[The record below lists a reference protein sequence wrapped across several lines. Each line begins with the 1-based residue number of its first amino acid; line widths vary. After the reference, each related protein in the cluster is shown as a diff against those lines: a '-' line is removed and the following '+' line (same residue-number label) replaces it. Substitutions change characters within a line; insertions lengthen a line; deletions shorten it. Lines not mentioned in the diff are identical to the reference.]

1 MVLSG
6 IVKYL
11 SVALGA
17 SLLSLYLIAY
27 PRLQLVEER
36 LQMESER
43 VVELQG
49 VNEQHITLIES
60 QQTQLTNQVEWEKSN
75 RELLTLLSSQSNTQH
90 RILKELKTN
99 NETVK
104 EYLLQ
109 PVPLELGRLYKR
121 TETTNSSG
129 YRQHSSVPTNV
140 VRTTK

>member
-6 IVKYL
+6 VIKYL
-11 SVALGA
+11 SVALVA

-36 LQMESER
+36 LQRESER

-75 RELLTLLSSQSNTQH
+75 RELLTLLSTQSNTQL

-109 PVPLELGRLYKR
+109 PVPVELGRLYKR
-121 TETTNSSG
+121 TETTNTSG
-129 YRQHSSVPTNV
+129 YRQHSSVPTDS
-140 VRTTK
+140 VRTPK

>member
-1 MVLSG
+1 MVLNG
-6 IVKYL
+6 VIKYL

-27 PRLQLVEER
+27 PRLQLAEER

-60 QQTQLTNQVEWEKSN
+60 QQNQLTKQVEWEKGN

-109 PVPLELGRLYKR
+109 PVPVELGRLYKR
-121 TETTNSSG
+121 TETTNPSG
-129 YRQHSSVPTNV
+129 YRQHSSVPTDD
-140 VRTTK
+140 VRTPK

>member
-6 IVKYL
+6 VIKYL
-11 SVALGA
+11 SVALVA

-36 LQMESER
+36 LQRESER

-75 RELLTLLSSQSNTQH
+75 RELLTLLSTQSNTQL

-121 TETTNSSG
+121 TETTNTSG
-129 YRQHSSVPTNV
+129 YRQHSSVPTDS
-140 VRTTK
+140 VRTPK

>member
-6 IVKYL
+6 VIKYL
-11 SVALGA
+11 SVALVA

-36 LQMESER
+36 LQRESER
-43 VVELQG
+43 VVEMQG
-49 VNEQHITLIES
+49 VNEQHVTLIEG

-121 TETTNSSG
+121 TETTSTSG
-129 YRQHSSVPTNV
+129 YRQHGNMPTDS
-140 VRTTK
+140 VRTPK

>member
-1 MVLSG
+1 MVLNG
-6 IVKYL
+6 VIKYL

-27 PRLQLVEER
+27 PRLQLAEER
-36 LQMESER
+36 LQRETER

-49 VNEQHITLIES
+49 VNEKHITLIES

-90 RILKELKTN
+90 RILRELKTN

-109 PVPLELGRLYKR
+109 PVPIELGRLYKR
-121 TETTNSSG
+121 TETTNTRG
-129 YRQHSSVPTNV
+129 YRQHSDVPTNV
-140 VRTTK
+140 VRTPK

>member
-11 SVALGA
+11 SVALVA

-27 PRLQLVEER
+27 PRLQLAEER
-36 LQMESER
+36 LQWESER

-49 VNEQHITLIES
+49 VNEQHTTLIES

-109 PVPLELGRLYKR
+109 PVPVELGRLYKR
-121 TETTNSSG
+121 TETTNTSG
-129 YRQHSSVPTNV
+129 YRQHSSVSTNV
-140 VRTTK
+140 VRTPK